1 MSVLLQGDAD
11 PAPSLTSQ
19 GLPLQK
25 QPLHVQYLPFL
36 VSCCRMFL
44 IKWTFLKF
52 FGLGDPE
59 SVRHLKNKSVAR
71 EGREKEKKKKVL
83 SSQLYRQEVI
93 TKAGRKDET
102 NDSSHPVLGISKNN
116 KDNKSGNETA
126 QTKKKKI

>member
-1 MSVLLQGDAD
+1 
-11 PAPSLTSQ
+11 
-19 GLPLQK
+19 
-25 QPLHVQYLPFL
+25 
-36 VSCCRMFL
+36 MFL

-71 EGREKEKKKKVL
+71 EGREKKKKIL
-83 SSQLYRQEVI
+83 SSLLYRQEAY

-116 KDNKSGNETA
+116 KDNKSGNVTA
-126 QTKKKKI
+126 QTKKNI